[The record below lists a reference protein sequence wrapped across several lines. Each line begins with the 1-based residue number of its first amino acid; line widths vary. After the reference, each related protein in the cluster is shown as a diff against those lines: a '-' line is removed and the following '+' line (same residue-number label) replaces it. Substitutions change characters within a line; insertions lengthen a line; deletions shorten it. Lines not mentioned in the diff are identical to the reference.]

1 MIAPYNEKA
10 TLYGA
15 CCFYS
20 KISKTR
26 STDAD
31 PIASK
36 IIYVNSIQNRLFFFV
51 YFYVI
56 DNKKSKLYNHIGC
69 NRITE
74 NVKED
79 LKHYFKSNN
88 S

>member
-36 IIYVNSIQNRLFFFV
+36 IIYVNSIQNRLFFLFIFTSLTIKKAN
-51 YFYVI
+51 YIIILDVI
-56 DNKKSKLYNHIGC
+56 ELQKM
-69 NRITE
+69 
-74 NVKED
+74 
-79 LKHYFKSNN
+79 
-88 S
+88 